1 MKKVT
6 SILAVAALLF
16 SMNVNAQE
24 QEPKAK
30 KKAKTEKSTSTT
42 DKKSCSEGEKKAG
55 CCSKKAA

>member
-6 SILAVAALLF
+6 SILAVVAFLF
-16 SMNVNAQE
+16 AMNVTAQE

-30 KKAKTEKSTSTT
+30 KKAKTEKTTSTT